1 MTALR
6 VLLNPNGHLAAGR
19 QLVDVLS
26 RHRQL
31 TWEFTKR
38 ELQERYAGQML
49 GTVWTLGHPLLLMAL
64 YVFVFG
70 YVFRI
75 RIAGETSGADYAAYL
90 LAGLIPWLAFQESM
104 TKGTT
109 VIVQSAGLVKQV
121 VFPVEILPVKGV
133 LASIFTELVCFAVLF
148 AYVVWRDAFSW
159 MWLLLP
165 ALLAVQALAMI
176 GTCYVLASVG
186 VFIRDVKD
194 IVVVFTVAGLYLMP
208 TLYAPG
214 TIPEGLVAFFWFNPF
229 SHMVWCFQ
237 DVIYF
242 RRIVHPT
249 SWLAFPLLSAAVF
262 YLGFRVFRRLRPMFG
277 DAL

>member
-6 VLLNPNGHLAAGR
+6 ALLNPTGHFAAGQ
-19 QLVDVLS
+19 QLMHVLS

-31 TWEFTKR
+31 TWEMTKR

-75 RIAGETSGADYAAYL
+75 RIGVDATGGDYAMYL
-90 LAGLIPWLAFQESM
+90 LAGIIPWIAFQEAM

-109 VIVQSAGLVKQV
+109 VVVQNSALVKQV

-133 LASIFTELVCFAVLF
+133 LASVFTELVCLAVLL
-148 AYVVWRDAFSW
+148 AYVIWRDALNV
-159 MWLLLP
+159 MWVLLP
-165 ALLAVQALAMI
+165 ILLAFQALAMI
-176 GTCYVLASVG
+176 GVCYVVASVG
-186 VFIRDVKD
+186 VFFRDIKD
-194 IVVVFTVAGLYLMP
+194 IVTVFTVAGLYLMP
-208 TLYAPG
+208 ALYAPG
-214 TIPEGLVAFFWFNPF
+214 MVPKTFEALFWLNPF

-237 DVIYF
+237 DIVYF
-242 RRIVHPT
+242 RRFAHPEAWIV
-249 SWLAFPLLSAAVF
+249 FPLLSVVVF
-262 YLGFRVFRRLRPMFG
+262 YLGFRIFRKLRPMFG
-277 DAL
+277 NVL

>member
-6 VLLNPNGHLAAGR
+6 ALLNPTGHFAAGQ
-19 QLVDVLS
+19 QLLHVLS
-26 RHRQL
+26 RHHQL
-31 TWEFTKR
+31 TWEMTKR

-75 RIAGETSGADYAAYL
+75 RMADDATSGYAAYL
-90 LAGLIPWLAFQESM
+90 LSGLVPWLAFQEAM

-109 VIVQSAGLVKQV
+109 VIVQSAALVKQV

-133 LASIFTELVCFAVLF
+133 LASIFTQLVSLAVLL
-148 AYVVWRDAFSW
+148 AYLLWLDAFSL
-159 MWLLLP
+159 MWLLIP
-165 ALLAVQALAMI
+165 VLLVFQALAMI

-186 VFIRDVKD
+186 AFVRDIKD
-194 IVVVFTVAGLYLMP
+194 IVMVFTIAGFYLIP
-208 TLYAPG
+208 ALYAPG
-214 TIPEGLVAFFWFNPF
+214 MVPKAFEGFFWINPF

-237 DVIYF
+237 DALYF
-242 RRIVHPT
+242 RQFAHPAA
-249 SWLAFPLLSAAVF
+249 WLLFPTLSVVVF
-262 YLGFRVFRRLRPMFG
+262 YLGFRVFRKLRPMFG
-277 DAL
+277 NVL

>member
-6 VLLNPNGHLAAGR
+6 VLLNPAGHLTASR
-19 QLVDVLS
+19 QLVDILS

-31 TWEFTKR
+31 TWEMTKR

-70 YVFRI
+70 YVFKI
-75 RIAGETSGADYAAYL
+75 RITGEASGADYAVYL

-109 VIVQSAGLVKQV
+109 VVVQSAGLVKQV

-133 LASIFTELVCFAVLF
+133 LASIFTELVCFAVLL
-148 AYVVWRDAFSW
+148 AYVLWQGASSW

-165 ALLAVQALAMI
+165 VLLAAQALAMI
-176 GTCYVLASVG
+176 GTSYVLASVG

-194 IVVVFTVAGLYLMP
+194 IVVVFTIAGLYLMP

-214 TIPEGLVAFFWFNPF
+214 TIPAGLEAFFLLNPF

-237 DVIYF
+237 DILYF
-242 RRIVHPT
+242 RRIAHPV

-262 YLGFRVFRRLRPMFG
+262 YVGFLVFRKLRPMFG
-277 DAL
+277 NAL